1 MPSNLF
7 LYIALKI
14 LIRHWLSRELMNKCL
29 HCPKPG
35 PGREPAIKV
44 QSFIAFTVSVHVLFA
59 VPGVLRLQLLSPAQ
73 VQQWLC
79 LVHRSQEES
88 CHMKVHAPGEY
99 CFCSGPVIC
108 MDRWLVFQEDLA
120 LGSLH
125 KLCEEVAMVRAC
137 RASQETTHNLYWH
150 HLQNPVPK
158 FSATECDT
166 QAGDFSYGEF
176 YMITMARS
184 PLCVVSPDSSVS
196 SGGLFSSV

>member
-1 MPSNLF
+1 MS
-7 LYIALKI
+7 
-14 LIRHWLSRELMNKCL
+14 S
-29 HCPKPG
+29 
-35 PGREPAIKV
+35 
-44 QSFIAFTVSVHVLFA
+44 
-59 VPGVLRLQLLSPAQ
+59 LLSLECWGYSYFLQPKFSNGFAWFTGLRKR
-73 VQQWLC
+73 VTFY
-79 LVHRSQEES
+79 

-108 MDRWLVFQEDLA
+108 MDRWFVFQEDLA